1 MLCTKEALVFK
12 NIPEG
17 YRKNE
22 KIIFVG
28 VDFSGIQGFIY
39 QNYSME
45 SLNEITRRSDY
56 IQKLTIKINEELAK
70 ILEEYFYT
78 PITVSSGKIQ
88 AIIKNNKNAGSI
100 FENHLKKIQE
110 TVFLENQGKI
120 QIFYGATH
128 ALIQNRSSGRYKS
141 AFSVLMNVI
150 ERNKYQSSNLYE
162 LDSEYSGHSG
172 YSICSLTP
180 ERESENFISLDS
192 IKLAAVK
199 MDFDNLGNL
208 FSNIME
214 ADIKEDISEKIIE
227 IIDKAVTGI
236 NSLHLI
242 YAGGD
247 DIFFIC
253 PFDCILEVI
262 QTIYLN
268 IKRRVY
274 EEQAL
279 ASYQNDFGISCGICL
294 FHRYVPMIYYLDNAE
309 TELLKSKS
317 RGKNLITV
325 ENLSLSWDEWQQ
337 LNEIMNRCSH
347 IFDPKKREDLLRFKF
362 RHFLQVLAENA
373 CDLKDRDYIKQL
385 LSQNQ

>member
-1 MLCTKEALVFK
+1 MLCTKEAWFLKIYLKV
-12 NIPEG
+12 IE
-17 YRKNE
+17 NE

-56 IQKLTIKINEELAK
+56 IQNLQLKLMKNYK

-294 FHRYVPMIYYLDNAE
+294 FHRYVPMIYYLTMQRLNFKIKE
-309 TELLKSKS
+309 QGKKFNNCGKPFLL
-317 RGKNLITV
+317 
-325 ENLSLSWDEWQQ
+325 DEWQQ
-337 LNEIMNRCSH
+337 LNEIMNR
-347 IFDPKKREDLLRFKF
+347 
-362 RHFLQVLAENA
+362 
-373 CDLKDRDYIKQL
+373 
-385 LSQNQ
+385 